1 MASISL
7 SSQQIND
14 LQADQDDQVLF
25 NEVVAT
31 LNDLGHYNRLTNKY
45 QLNLN
50 DHGVCLRDLIRFLRN
65 DGQNFLVRRQMG
77 ISNIVDNDLLPIIEQ
92 HTLTD
97 DCRIDESGKSLMDKI
112 IRLLVDLTNPTVLH
126 YPDQKIPKDD
136 KYEMNIYIELQAFLF
151 QYKLSFSTRKRFWIV
166 ISKFLARIL
175 ELDPDNRQVE
185 DELMMERIIILIRNV
200 LHIPIISRS
209 NQIDDLN
216 VHDRI
221 VEHISDCGLL
231 DILQFM
237 INSGEYGQYC
247 FHLLEIIFLIFRE
260 QNAEFLAK
268 SVGSDRQNVQHQTSS
283 NSTLSNVSRSQ
294 YEREIDDREFE
305 EARIRDRKEHEQMLA
320 KFKNDDFTR
329 FKETAFVV
337 KNMKAVSDRDMICY
351 RAYSNPEKAMDFNTN
366 KIAQRRPRNRRPMN
380 ESVGNSDSFGA
391 QRIHR
396 SSRQL
401 RSILY
406 DFCSKFLNE
415 SYNKFM
421 AEIRSNLSRGTSQE
435 HDETYFFWACQFF
448 MEFNRY
454 QIDIDREQRYQQV
467 YETLSTSMFHYIQ
480 TVVDNYMEH
489 LLLKKEFKNELSDW
503 SKRLHQA
510 LRSYRE
516 LLFSLSYIE
525 SLNLPAASKM
535 CYRIK
540 TDIFT
545 EPEYREM
552 LLRLM
557 QAYNEEKMSKA
568 YLRDLIETNHMFLK
582 MLEYH
587 AKISLDFKVKV
598 KKRKSSKRKK
608 KSKNPDD
615 DNDEKKKEENVYS
628 SPDIIWIEIID
639 DVSEALN
646 SELIAET
653 ILDEELL
660 KRLFDPLSDQPVD
673 EQKLSILRM
682 IQKFLREKEVK
693 KAISLYR
700 EARNA
705 FAGLDEDNVFGEV
718 GIQIDD
724 EMLALNGI
732 LMTEFPVDKQ
742 QEKLKPENDD
752 DEPMSDEAEDS
763 VVIQEK
769 KFSIDETLMRYAHPN
784 VVRACR
790 ILLKNYRT
798 NSLATNHAIVRMLYR
813 LAVNLKMK
821 PMFYNLNFFIIF
833 EQIMDDPLLKN
844 VNDKNCPHY
853 KSICELVTFSY
864 YIIRSFF
871 KLLSKHPKIASEI
884 CFTVNSREAY
894 QMEYGFD
901 NEIVGQMIREKKG
914 SGWSEQQKLELEIL
928 YNEYKDKTTK
938 EKDVIDLI
946 QENLIDDSKSRRQ
959 IIVQL
964 KKMDILSANDMKK
977 NSYKGPAWSL
987 EELEELNNLYEK
999 FKDNL
1004 ELEEENVDKQQETIL
1019 TTMIEK
1025 SIVNNDTQP
1034 EHESNG
1040 GESDSNHEINQSMN
1054 CIPKQKRKRFDIID
1068 CILKHLSTSTQRNR
1082 RQIIRQLRISKIYD
1096 HSARNKSSKIGHEI
1110 NEHNSSSEEEDY
1122 DDESQENSINDDEVV
1137 IQYDDDDEDNE
1148 QIQPMSTELETVN
1161 MNGQPGMVK
1170 NSSSSNNEYDSDSDK
1185 EKRQTNND
1193 TDFKKDDDNISI
1205 KRSKISFKKIL
1216 LDSDSDM
1223 EDVSDITFN
1232 HEESSVVL
1240 DENNPSTMAK
1250 TILSKRKIIE
1260 SDDENENELFDSEL
1274 MEKDVKKKRR
1284 FFIQDDD
1291 DEE

>member
-1 MASISL
+1 MASLSL
-7 SSQQIND
+7 SSQRISD
-14 LQADQDDQVLF
+14 LQTDQDDQVLF

-31 LNDLGHYNRLTNKY
+31 LNDLGHYNRLTNIY
-45 QLNLN
+45 QLNLS

-97 DCRIDESGKSLMDKI
+97 DRQIDESGKSLMDKI

-136 KYEMNIYIELQAFLF
+136 KYEMNIYMELQAFLF
-151 QYKLSFSTRKRFWIV
+151 QYKCSFAARKRFWIV
-166 ISKFLARIL
+166 ISKFLTRIL

-185 DELMMERIIILIRNV
+185 DELMMERIIILVRNV
-200 LHIPIISRS
+200 LHIPIISRDS
-209 NQIDDLN
+209 QVDNLN

-221 VEHISDCGLL
+221 VEHISNCGLL
-231 DILQFM
+231 DILQYM
-237 INSGEYGQYC
+237 ISSGEYGQYC

-268 SVGSDRQNVQHQTSS
+268 SVSSDRQNEHQQTS
-283 NSTLSNVSRSQ
+283 NATRSQ
-294 YEREIDDREFE
+294 YEREIDNREFE
-305 EARIRDRKEHEQMLA
+305 EARIRDRKEHEQMIA
-320 KFKNDDFTR
+320 KFKSDDFTR

-351 RAYSNPEKAMDFNTN
+351 RAYSNPEKAMDFNRN

-396 SSRQL
+396 SSKQL
-401 RSILY
+401 RAILY
-406 DFCSKFLNE
+406 DFCSKFLAE

-454 QIDIDREQRYQQV
+454 QTDIDREQRYQQV
-467 YETLSTSMFHYIQ
+467 YETLSTSLFHYIQ

-489 LLLKKEFKNELSDW
+489 LLLKKEFKNELTDW

-516 LLFSLSYIE
+516 LLFSLSCIE

-568 YLRDLIETNHMFLK
+568 YLRDLIETNHLFLK

-608 KSKNPDD
+608 KSDNNDDDKNPNAND
-615 DNDEKKKEENVYS
+615 DEKVEKNDYP
-628 SPDIIWIEIID
+628 SPDMIWIEIID

-646 SELIAET
+646 SDLNAET
-653 ILDEELL
+653 LLDEELL
-660 KRLFDPLSDQPVD
+660 KRLFDPLSDQSLD

-682 IQKFLREKEVK
+682 IRKFLLEKEVK

-705 FAGLDEDNVFGEV
+705 FSGVDEDNVFGEI
-718 GIQIDD
+718 GAQIDD
-724 EMLALNGI
+724 EMLSLNGI
-732 LMTEFPVDKQ
+732 LMTELPADKRK
-742 QEKLKPENDD
+742 EKSKPENDD

-790 ILLKNYRT
+790 LLLKNYRT

-821 PMFYNLNFFIIF
+821 PMFYNLGFFLIF

-844 VNDKNCPHY
+844 VTDKNCPHY

-914 SGWSEQQKLELEIL
+914 WSEQQKLELEVL
-928 YNEYKDKTTK
+928 YKEYKDKTTK
-938 EKDVIDLI
+938 EKDVIDMI
-946 QENLIDDSKSRRQ
+946 QENLIDEGKSRRQ

-964 KKMDILSANDMKK
+964 KKMDLLSANDMKK
-977 NSYKGPAWSL
+977 NSHKGPAWSL

-999 FKDNL
+999 FKNNF
-1004 ELEEENVDKQQETIL
+1004 EFVENDDDKQQESIL
-1019 TTMIEK
+1019 TTTIE
-1025 SIVNNDTQP
+1025 
-1034 EHESNG
+1034 ESFVSDSKLEREFN
-1040 GESDSNHEINQSMN
+1040 GESGGNSEKIDQMTN
-1054 CIPKQKRKRFDIID
+1054 CEPTKKRKRSDLID
-1068 CILKHLSTSTQRNR
+1068 SRK
-1082 RQIIRQLRISKIYD
+1082 
-1096 HSARNKSSKIGHEI
+1096 KSSKLAETK
-1110 NEHNSSSEEEDY
+1110 EHDSSSEEDY
-1122 DDESQENSINDDEVV
+1122 DDELQVNDGDDVV
-1137 IQYDDDDEDNE
+1137 IQYDDDDDDDEDDE
-1148 QIQPMSTELETVN
+1148 QIQQMPTDEIEKLN
-1161 MNGQPGMVK
+1161 KNRLLQMVE
-1170 NSSSSNNEYDSDSDK
+1170 NSSSSNNKYQDSDSESEKQQSDDK
-1185 EKRQTNND
+1185 D
-1193 TDFKKDDDNISI
+1193 LKKDITMV
-1205 KRSKISFKKIL
+1205 KKSKISFKKIQF
-1216 LDSDSDM
+1216 DSDSDM
-1223 EDVSDITFN
+1223 DDDDDR
-1232 HEESSVVL
+1232 SSTGL
-1240 DENNPSTMAK
+1240 NENDPSTMATS
-1250 TILSKRKIIE
+1250 TILSKRKFIE
-1260 SDDENENELFDSEL
+1260 SDEESGNELFDSESPKGT
-1274 MEKDVKKKRR
+1274 EKKRR
-1284 FFIQDDD
+1284 LFIIDDD
-1291 DEE
+1291 